1 MFNEPSFIACL
12 FQQMFSLFRGLRMLK
27 YEISGIF
34 VPTGF
39 GQNTIVLRNQ
49 MVQHVFHVP
58 FLNQAYY
65 NRL

>member
-1 MFNEPSFIACL
+1 
-12 FQQMFSLFRGLRMLK
+12 MLK